1 MATVNALSLNSS
13 GESALVQ
20 VRRTEARQWFF
31 KTRTRLYVHYESAR
45 LGIVMLSATHP
56 DRLMSPSTALFTFPL
71 PPPLNAYLYP
81 DNLIVAAIDA
91 ERQAPKNL
99 DPVVFSDLCKELIAC
114 ASMQSFGV
122 DLTHALYDVPAMP
135 MLNVEDD
142 LESYFEEE
150 EEEEENYDS
159 TPESEDLDDDE
170 AWDEEDS
177 VT

>member
-1 MATVNALSLNSS
+1 MATVNALSLNSN
-13 GESALVQ
+13 GESAPVQ
-20 VRRTEARQWFF
+20 VRRTAAQQWFF
-31 KTRTRLYVHYESAR
+31 KTRSRLYVHYESAR

-56 DRLMSPSTALFTFPL
+56 DRLMSSSTALFTFPL
-71 PPPLNAYLYP
+71 APPLNAYLYP

-91 ERQAPKNL
+91 DQAPKNL
-99 DPVVFSDLCKELIAC
+99 EAVVFSDLCKGLIAC

-150 EEEEENYDS
+150 EEEGENYDS
-159 TPESEDLDDDE
+159 APESEDLDDDE

-177 VT
+177 VM